1 MKHPQL
7 HTAVCQCPGWLCG
20 LAGRGRAQEAPS
32 APGTPEP
39 PRDCS
44 RECVSCTRATMDR
57 ATRKEDVERAYELQA
72 KAGLAG
78 AARAT
83 VLGIG
88 LAVLGHYTW
97 PTFRS
102 VPPSPLRAAA
112 LNLAVHWTPTVCL
125 GGKQYRSKASWSP
138 SVCSMLFAPINPRRV
153 SCLAC

>member
-1 MKHPQL
+1 M
-7 HTAVCQCPGWLCG
+7 
-20 LAGRGRAQEAPS
+20 
-32 APGTPEP
+32 
-39 PRDCS
+39 RDCS
-44 RECVSCTRATMDR
+44 RKRVSCTFATMDR

-102 VPPSPLRAAA
+102 VSLQPPPCNSAHP
-112 LNLAVHWTPTVCL
+112 
-125 GGKQYRSKASWSP
+125 QP
-138 SVCSMLFAPINPRRV
+138 SMGHPPCV
-153 SCLAC
+153 